1 MDEGIPAKAFASG
14 QGRWLG
20 VQAEGEPERP
30 RTSLVSVPYALRAV
44 DAEALGGL
52 LASAYALASARKR
65 TWKIAWLRGRR
76 TPASPASLRKI
87 LPAAAL
93 PATSQCGR
101 AVQILQIPGCTR
113 APREAWA
120 SAPSRP
126 LASSK

>member
-52 LASAYALASARKR
+52 LASAYALASA
-65 TWKIAWLRGRR
+65 
-76 TPASPASLRKI
+76 
-87 LPAAAL
+87 PAANLENSVAAG
-93 PATSQCGR
+93 PAN
-101 AVQILQIPGCTR
+101 PGKSGIT
-113 APREAWA
+113 PQDLTVGG
-120 SAPSRP
+120 SAGYV
-126 LASSK
+126 AM